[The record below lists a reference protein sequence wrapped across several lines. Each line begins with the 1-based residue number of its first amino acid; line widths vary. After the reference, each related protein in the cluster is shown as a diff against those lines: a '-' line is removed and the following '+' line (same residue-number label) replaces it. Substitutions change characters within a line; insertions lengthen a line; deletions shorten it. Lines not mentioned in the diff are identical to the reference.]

1 MIPDNKLLEVLIE
14 IIEFCFNGRTKDSVK
29 TGICANVYWCR
40 NNNTRDKKYFKA
52 DVISAA
58 KFLIVVFSPLVAN
71 F

>member
-1 MIPDNKLLEVLIE
+1 MPVAMLTAEEN
-14 IIEFCFNGRTKDSVK
+14 NTKD
-29 TGICANVYWCR
+29 R
-40 NNNTRDKKYFKA
+40 KYFKA